1 MNAPHYDVV
10 FATPGNSLKAD
21 YVKSLIETT
30 KWLDS
35 KGLSYHFISRYSSFV
50 PSAREN
56 TATDSSGADWVA
68 TEFGAGKFTYSRII
82 WIDSDV
88 SWTVEALEML
98 LSSDKDIIS
107 GMVAVNK
114 TGQIGAMKLNEAGN
128 PISINALNYILEAD
142 PFEVDGVGFAF
153 LAVRQGVFENMKR
166 PWFKIRDISLETTDI
181 RVNMSEDYSWCVGAK
196 EAGFLIWVH
205 PLSKVEHHKEMIL
218 TV

>member
-1 MNAPHYDVV
+1 
-10 FATPGNSLKAD
+10 
-21 YVKSLIETT
+21 
-30 KWLDS
+30 
-35 KGLSYHFISRYSSFV
+35 V

-205 PLSKVEHHKEMIL
+205 PLCKVEHHKEMIL

>member
-10 FATPGNSLKAD
+10 FATPGHSLKAD

-181 RVNMSEDYSWCVGAK
+181 RVNMSEDYSWCANAVNVG
-196 EAGFLIWVH
+196 FSIWVH
-205 PLSKVEHHKEMIL
+205 PLCKVEHHKEMIL